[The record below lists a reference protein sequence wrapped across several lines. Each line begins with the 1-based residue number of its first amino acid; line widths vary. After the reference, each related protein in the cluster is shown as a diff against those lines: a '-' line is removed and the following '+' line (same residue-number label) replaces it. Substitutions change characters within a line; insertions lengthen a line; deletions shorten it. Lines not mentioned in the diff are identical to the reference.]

1 MTKEDAVSAFGTQM
15 ALAKALGITQ
25 GTIAGW
31 DKVPVLRQL
40 QIEALTDGRLKADP
54 ECEPF
59 KVQAA

>member
-1 MTKEDAVSAFGTQM
+1 MTKEDAVAAFGTQI

-40 QIEALTDGRLKADP
+40 QLEALTEGQLKADT